1 MKNKTYTESAHEGKK
16 TIVVKIGTSS
26 LTEPDGRL
34 SSTKVRSLSRQ
45 LAGLYKKG
53 HHVILVTS
61 GAIAAGYPL
70 LGYHERPTSVP
81 AKQASA
87 AVGQGLLM
95 EEYSRYL
102 SEEGIVAAQLLLTRD
117 DFSDKRR
124 YKNAFNALEVLLARG
139 ALPIINE
146 NDTVSIEELRFGDN
160 DKLSAQLAAMVHAD
174 LLILVTDTDGLY
186 TANPREDENARHIP
200 VIECITPEI
209 EAMASGAGTRNGT
222 GGMATKIA
230 AAKLATQAGVAVAI
244 CNGSDDDVI
253 ARVIEGSVKHTLIKP
268 HGSMKTRLQWMA
280 FYAPTRGSVI
290 IDAGARTALCC
301 QKRSLLPAGIR
312 RIEGDFAASD
322 IVKVYDENG
331 VCLGRGRVNFSAE
344 EVAKIAGMA
353 TGEVEKIFP
362 GRKPEVIH
370 RDDWVCEL
378 EPDDEYEN
386 NMTTTASVT

>member
-1 MKNKTYTESAHEGKK
+1 MKNKTYTESISQGKK
-16 TIVVKIGTSS
+16 TIVVKVGTSS

-34 SSTKVRSLSRQ
+34 SSLKVHSLAKQ
-45 LAGLYKKG
+45 LACLYKQG

-139 ALPIINE
+139 AMPIINE
-146 NDTVSIEELRFGDN
+146 NDTVSIEELRVGDN

-186 TANPREDENARHIP
+186 TADPRRDENARHIP
-200 VIECITPEI
+200 IIDCITPEI
-209 EAMASGAGTRNGT
+209 EAMASGASTRNGT

-253 ARVIEGSVKHTLIKP
+253 ARVMTGSVKHTLIKP

-280 FYAPTRGSVI
+280 FYALTRGSVI
-290 IDAGARTALCC
+290 IDAGAKMALCY

-312 RIEGDFAASD
+312 KVEGDFAAGD
-322 IVKVYDENG
+322 IIKVYDEDG
-331 VCLGRGRVNFSAE
+331 ICLGRGRVNFSADE
-344 EVAKIAGMA
+344 LIKIAGMA
-353 TGEVEKIFP
+353 TGEIEKLYP
-362 GRKPEVIH
+362 GRKPEAIN

-378 EPDDEYEN
+378 EPDDEYDDV
-386 NMTTTASVT
+386 MPTSVT